1 MITILIISTITFII
15 LFIYQIFKFITIK
28 IKTRNQI
35 QKIKRQIRDFENDN
49 RRSLDL
55 TYNDNPLF
63 NMVMLSNY
71 ETTSR
76 ASEHALE
83 TQAMIIPVPVYN
95 NLQVKKYQNFSG
107 RPVYYEQR
115 PSCGLILDE
124 EDERNNSNPSYV
136 GLDVRPTVGA
146 RVDEISRI

>member
-35 QKIKRQIRDFENDN
+35 QKIKRQIRDFENNN

-71 ETTSR
+71 EPR
-76 ASEHALE
+76 NSEHALE